1 MNTARCFIALIF
13 LATGA
18 GSVAWPETEMIVWL
32 IDNDEALD
40 AARAADRPVFIIFTG
55 SDWNVWCERMEDE
68 ILSTPQFAD
77 FAGENL
83 ILLKVDFPKSIELPE
98 ARVKKNRKLQR
109 KYGISGYPTVV
120 VTDSDGIVLGRLV
133 YMNGGPE
140 PFLGALT
147 KLIE

>member
-1 MNTARCFIALIF
+1 MNTTRCFIAIIF
-13 LATGA
+13 LAVGA
-18 GSVAWPETEMIVWL
+18 SSVAWPENEVIAWL

-40 AARAADRPVFIIFTG
+40 AARSADRPVFIIFTG

-68 ILSTPQFAD
+68 ILATPQFAD

-98 ARVKKNRKLQR
+98 ARIKKNRKLQR
-109 KYGISGYPTVV
+109 KYRISGYPTVV
-120 VTDSDGIVLGRLV
+120 VTDSDGIVLGRLA

-147 KLIE
+147 ELIE